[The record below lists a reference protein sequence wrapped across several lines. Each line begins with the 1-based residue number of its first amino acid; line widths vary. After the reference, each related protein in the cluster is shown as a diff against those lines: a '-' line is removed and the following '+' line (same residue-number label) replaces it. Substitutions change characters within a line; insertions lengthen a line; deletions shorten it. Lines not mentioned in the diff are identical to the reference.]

1 MHASAALVMSRRR
14 AVMGNGAERP
24 TDRHRHHR
32 HRRRPHNHRS
42 RDSHR
47 RRHLRLHLLLHL
59 LNLQV
64 QASEFACECWSDV
77 PFSDEAFH
85 RRDVLQP
92 DRYFAL
98 LWLG

>member
-1 MHASAALVMSRRR
+1 MHASAALVTSRRR

-24 TDRHRHHR
+24 TDRHRHRHR
-32 HRRRPHNHRS
+32 HRRRLH
-42 RDSHR
+42 SHR

-59 LNLQV
+59 LLLRV
-64 QASEFACECWSDV
+64 RASEFACECWSDV
-77 PFSDEAFH
+77 PFSNEAFH

>member
-1 MHASAALVMSRRR
+1 MHASAARVMSRRRRR

-24 TDRHRHHR
+24 TDRHRRRHHR
-32 HRRRPHNHRS
+32 RLH
-42 RDSHR
+42 SHR

-59 LNLQV
+59 LLLRV
-64 QASEFACECWSDV
+64 RASEFACECWSDV
-77 PFSDEAFH
+77 PFSNEAFH